1 MNQKTTM
8 KGFGTIIHGQTVG
21 FLEKPIPEPGP
32 FEALMEP
39 VVIAPCTSDVHIAF
53 EQGHNDARNNR
64 ILGHESVGR
73 IVKLG
78 AGCTEYKVGDI
89 VVVPCTTPNWRTLE
103 VQDGAFQHSGGLCQG
118 MRIGTSQDGVM
129 AEYYL
134 VNDVEMNTAKIPEG
148 VSLESALMVSDM
160 ITTGF
165 HGVELADVQFGDTVV
180 VIGTGP
186 VGLMAITAAK
196 LRGASRIIGVGSRPN
211 CVKLAYEFGANE
223 VVNYKEGNIYDQ
235 IMKLTNNKRVDR
247 TVIAGGGTEQLPIA
261 YQLTRPGG
269 GIGDLVAADTPPRL
283 DTDTAAFNRFVAHHS
298 LRGGL
303 CPGGRRRAERLL
315 DMIRYGR
322 FDPSVMLTHKFNGLD
337 SCQAA
342 FELMHE
348 KPQDLVK
355 PIVYINV

>member
-1 MNQKTTM
+1 M

-21 FLEKPIPEPGP
+21 FMEKDIPEPAP
-32 FEALMEP
+32 FEALLEP

-53 EQGHNDARNNR
+53 EQGHNPARNRR

-78 AGCTEYKVGDI
+78 EGCREYKVGDV
-89 VVVPCTTPNWRTLE
+89 VVVPCTTPEWRTLE

-118 MRIGTSQDGVM
+118 MRIGTSRDGVM

-134 VNDVEMNTAKIPEG
+134 VNDVEMNTAKVPEG

-160 ITTGF
+160 MTTGF
-165 HGVELADVQFGDTVV
+165 HGAELADVCFGDLVV

-186 VGLMAITAAK
+186 VGLMAIAAAK
-196 LRGASRIIGVGSRPN
+196 LRGAGRIIAVGSRPK
-211 CVKLAYEFGANE
+211 CVELAYHYGASD
-223 VVNYKEGNIYDQ
+223 VVNYKEGDVVEQ
-235 IMKLTNNKRVDR
+235 ILSLTGGKKADR
-247 TVIAGGGTEQLPIA
+247 TIIAGGGTEQLVNA
-261 YQLTRPGG
+261 YMLTRPAG

-283 DTDTAAFNRFVAHHS
+283 EADTAAFCRFVAHHKLS
-298 LRGGL
+298 GGL

-315 DMIRYGR
+315 DLVKYGR
-322 FDPSVMLTHKFNGLD
+322 VDPSLMITHKFYGLE
-337 SCQAA
+337 SCAEA

-348 KPQDLVK
+348 KPSDLVK

>member
-1 MNQKTTM
+1 M

-21 FLEKPIPEPGP
+21 FIEKELPEPGM
-32 FEALMEP
+32 FDAILEP

-53 EQGHNDARNNR
+53 EQGHNPARNER

-78 AGCTEYKVGDI
+78 SGCSEYKVGDV

-134 VNDVEMNTAKIPEG
+134 VNDVEMNTARVPEG

-160 ITTGF
+160 MTTGF

-186 VGLMAITAAK
+186 VGLMAIAAAK
-196 LRGASRIIGVGSRPN
+196 LRGAGRIIAVGSRPK
-211 CVKLAYEFGANE
+211 CRELAFHYGAND
-223 VVNYKEGNIYDQ
+223 VVNYKNGDIFEQ
-235 IMKLTNNKRVDR
+235 IMALTGERKVDR
-247 TVIAGGGTEQLPIA
+247 TVIAGGGTEQLPTA
-261 YQLTRPGG
+261 YKLTRPAG
-269 GIGDLVAADTPPRL
+269 GIGDLVAADTPPQL
-283 DTDTAAFNRFVAHHS
+283 NIDTAVFCRFVAHHKFS
-298 LRGGL
+298 GGL

-315 DMIRYGR
+315 ELIRYGR
-322 FDPSVMLTHKFNGLD
+322 IDPSLMLTHKFYGLD
-337 SCQAA
+337 SCPEA
-342 FELMHE
+342 FELMHN
-348 KPQDLVK
+348 KPEELVK
-355 PIVYINV
+355 PIVYMNI

>member
-1 MNQKTTM
+1 M

-21 FLEKPIPEPGP
+21 FMEKDIPEPAP
-32 FEALMEP
+32 FEALLEP

-53 EQGHNDARNNR
+53 EQGHNPARNKR

-78 AGCTEYKVGDI
+78 EGCREYKVGDV
-89 VVVPCTTPNWRTLE
+89 VVVPCTTPEWRTLE

-118 MRIGTSQDGVM
+118 MRIGTSRDGVM

-160 ITTGF
+160 MTTGF
-165 HGVELADVQFGDTVV
+165 HGAELADVRFGDLVV

-186 VGLMAITAAK
+186 VGLMAIAAAK
-196 LRGASRIIGVGSRPN
+196 LRGAGRIIAVGSRPK
-211 CVKLAYEFGANE
+211 CVELAYHYGASD
-223 VVNYKEGNIYDQ
+223 VVNYKEGDVVEQ
-235 IMKLTNNKRVDR
+235 ILSLTGGKKADR
-247 TVIAGGGTEQLPIA
+247 TIIAGGGTEQLVTA
-261 YQLTRPGG
+261 YMLTRPAG
-269 GIGDLVAADTPPRL
+269 GIGDLVAADTPPKL
-283 DTDTAAFNRFVAHHS
+283 EADTAAFCRFVAHHKLS
-298 LRGGL
+298 GGL

-315 DMIRYGR
+315 DLVKYGR
-322 FDPSVMLTHKFNGLD
+322 VDPSLMITHKYHGLQ
-337 SCQAA
+337 SCAEA

-348 KPQDLVK
+348 KPADLVK

>member
-1 MNQKTTM
+1 M

-21 FLEKPIPEPGP
+21 FLEKNIPEPGP

-53 EQGHNDARNNR
+53 EQGHNPARNNR

-78 AGCTEYKVGDI
+78 EGCTEYKVGDV

-134 VNDVEMNTAKIPEG
+134 VNDVEMNTARIPEG

-160 ITTGF
+160 MTTGF
-165 HGVELADVQFGDTVV
+165 HGVELADVQFGDSVV

-186 VGLMAITAAK
+186 VGLMSIAAAK
-196 LRGASRIIGVGSRPN
+196 LRGAGRIIAVGSRPK
-211 CVKLAYEFGANE
+211 CVELAYYYGANE
-223 VVNYKEGNIYDQ
+223 VVNYKEGDIVEQ
-235 IMKLTNNKRVDR
+235 IMALTGGRKVDR

-261 YQLTRPGG
+261 YRLTRPAG

-283 DTDTAAFNRFVAHHS
+283 DTDTAAFCRFVAHHKFS
-298 LRGGL
+298 GGL

-315 DMIRYGR
+315 DLIKYGR
-322 FDPSVMLTHKFNGLD
+322 VDPSLMLTHKFNGLE
-337 SCQAA
+337 SCPDA
-342 FELMHE
+342 FELMHK
-348 KPQDLVK
+348 KPQELVK
-355 PIVYINV
+355 PIVYMNV

>member
-1 MNQKTTM
+1 M

-21 FLEKPIPEPGP
+21 FMEKDIPKPAP
-32 FEALMEP
+32 LEALLEP

-53 EQGHNDARNNR
+53 EQGHNPARNRR

-78 AGCTEYKVGDI
+78 EGCSEYKVGDV
-89 VVVPCTTPNWRTLE
+89 VVVPCTTPDWRTLE

-118 MRIGTSQDGVM
+118 MRIGTSRDGVM

-160 ITTGF
+160 MTTGF
-165 HGVELADVQFGDTVV
+165 HGAELADVCFGDLVV

-186 VGLMAITAAK
+186 VGLMAIAAAK
-196 LRGASRIIGVGSRPN
+196 LRGAGRIIAVGSRAK
-211 CVKLAYEFGANE
+211 CVELAYHYGASD
-223 VVNYKEGNIYDQ
+223 VVNYKEGDVVEQ
-235 IMKLTNNKRVDR
+235 ILSLTGGKKADR
-247 TVIAGGGTEQLPIA
+247 TIIAGGGTEQLVTA
-261 YQLTRPGG
+261 YMLTRPAG

-283 DTDTAAFNRFVAHHS
+283 EADTAAFCRFVAHHKLS
-298 LRGGL
+298 GGL

-315 DMIRYGR
+315 DLVKYGR
-322 FDPSVMLTHKFNGLD
+322 VDPSLMITHKFHGLE
-337 SCQAA
+337 SCAEA

-348 KPQDLVK
+348 KPSDLVK